1 MAKKKLKK
9 KKTAKSQLRF
19 EISSGMN
26 LPEQINWQEEEVMD
40 ALSSFFKQKIKQGI
54 HYVSMAEILKLF
66 GHSPEPH
73 HKHQVFE
80 IADVSD
86 KNSDHNGMRY
96 KGKYYPMSNYTYH

>member
-54 HYVSMAEILKLF
+54 HYVSMAEILRLF

-73 HKHQVFE
+73 HKHCLLYTSDA
-80 IADVSD
+80 ADE
-86 KNSDHNGMRY
+86 
-96 KGKYYPMSNYTYH
+96 